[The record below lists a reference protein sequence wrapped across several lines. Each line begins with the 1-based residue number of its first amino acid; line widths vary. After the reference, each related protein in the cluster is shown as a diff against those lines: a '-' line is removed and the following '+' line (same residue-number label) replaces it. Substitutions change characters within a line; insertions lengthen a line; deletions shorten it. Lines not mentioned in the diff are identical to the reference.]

1 MTVFAWNKNHSIDTT
16 MSPMDSIKYTK
27 MFLQAGFM
35 AMDPFTGEVKA
46 WVGGIN
52 HDYFQY
58 DHVNKNTKRQVG
70 STIKPLL
77 YCLAVDKGFS
87 PCGTL
92 STGAQQF
99 SGAKTA
105 YNAGGSKTGS
115 LPMSTA
121 LALSINNAALFL
133 LNQVG
138 IEPFVDFAKKCGIES
153 DMDPYPSVALGVSA
167 ISLYEMLQAYTMFP
181 AGGVNT
187 EPFFISRIEDKNGNL
202 LKTFAPKQKEIIS
215 PQTAFKMVRMMQ
227 GVVDRGTAQR
237 IRRYGLYGDI
247 AGKTGTTNKQAD
259 AWFIGYTPQLLAGT
273 WVGCDDRF
281 LRFNSEAQGQ
291 GSAAALPIWIN
302 FFHKVFNDR
311 SLEIKQDV
319 RFKAPVPFSDCSGY
333 NANTIADPNDTTS
346 VQTVPIDQ
354 TSGDI
359 IEEVTPEAET
369 QP

>member
-1 MTVFAWNKNHSIDTT
+1 
-16 MSPMDSIKYTK
+16 
-27 MFLQAGFM
+27 
-35 AMDPFTGEVKA
+35 
-46 WVGGIN
+46 
-52 HDYFQY
+52 
-58 DHVNKNTKRQVG
+58 
-70 STIKPLL
+70 
-77 YCLAVDKGFS
+77 
-87 PCGTL
+87 
-92 STGAQQF
+92 
-99 SGAKTA
+99 
-105 YNAGGSKTGS
+105 
-115 LPMSTA
+115 
-121 LALSINNAALFL
+121 
-133 LNQVG
+133 
-138 IEPFVDFAKKCGIES
+138 
-153 DMDPYPSVALGVSA
+153 
-167 ISLYEMLQAYTMFP
+167 
-181 AGGVNT
+181 
-187 EPFFISRIEDKNGNL
+187 
-202 LKTFAPKQKEIIS
+202 
-215 PQTAFKMVRMMQ
+215 MMQ